1 MSGEVA
7 TTCLCGDVEKQFRR
21 DGTVAAQ
28 WKKTWVTGHR
38 VNTENPGSPGRG
50 NRMDQD
56 IEARRRIQGTVQKKK
71 KGNIFHPAWVRKDCK
86 VFFFIGL
93 SITLNLNVL
102 HYLLGFSREL

>member
-71 KGNIFHPAWVRKDCK
+71 YIFHPAWVRKDCK
-86 VFFFIGL
+86 VFFIGL